1 MSFVCA
7 LPKMGKSLH
16 PVSPWRALSF
26 LTFQATTLHCNLG
39 SLVSLIKSYDFVDH
53 TVFSYCKGGYDVLS
67 SLPHP
72 KQN

>member
-1 MSFVCA
+1 M
-7 LPKMGKSLH
+7 
-16 PVSPWRALSF
+16 
-26 LTFQATTLHCNLG
+26 LHCNLG

-67 SLPHP
+67 SLLHP